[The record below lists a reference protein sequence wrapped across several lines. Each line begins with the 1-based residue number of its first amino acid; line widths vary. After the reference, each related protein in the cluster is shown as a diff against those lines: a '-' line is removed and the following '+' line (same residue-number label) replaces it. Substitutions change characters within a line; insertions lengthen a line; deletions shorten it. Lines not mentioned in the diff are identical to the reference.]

1 MTPGRLYLV
10 RHGRTAGNQVRYV
23 GWGDDPLDETG
34 RAQVR
39 ALAADLAAEP
49 IDVVYA
55 SPLRRA
61 VDTARPLA
69 ETHAAPL
76 HLRDGLKEIDYGA
89 YQDVLK
95 AERKLRLRR
104 NHRVERMPG
113 GESLRDVF
121 DRVAVVRAEVEAEL
135 ARRAPRRRRR
145 ALLEPA
151 DARRPGRR
159 PVVRRGSRPGRLL
172 AREWCGY
179 HPFRRGRPVKL
190 S

>member
-1 MTPGRLYLV
+1 VTPGRLYLV

-49 IDVVYA
+49 IDLVYA

-95 AERKLRLRR
+95 AARKLRLRR
-104 NHRVERMPG
+104 NHRVEPMPG

-121 DRVAVVRAEVEAEL
+121 DRVALVGAEVDAERSAGRHVAVVAHFWSLRML
-135 ARRAPRRRRR
+135 AGQVAGLTFDEVLDRDDYSPENGVATTRFGARAR
-145 ALLEPA
+145 
-151 DARRPGRR
+151 
-159 PVVRRGSRPGRLL
+159 
-172 AREWCGY
+172 
-179 HPFRRGRPVKL
+179 
-190 S
+190 

>member
-1 MTPGRLYLV
+1 MSTGRLYLV
-10 RHGRTAGNQVRYV
+10 RHGRTAGNHVRYV

-34 RAQVR
+34 REQVR
-39 ALAADLAAEP
+39 ALTADLAAEP

-121 DRVAVVRAEVEAEL
+121 DRVAVVRAEVEAGLEAGRHVAVVAHFWSLRML
-135 ARRAPRRRRR
+135 AGQVDGLSFDEVLDRDDYSPGNGVATTRFGAG
-145 ALLEPA
+145 
-151 DARRPGRR
+151 AR
-159 PVVRRGSRPGRLL
+159 
-172 AREWCGY
+172 
-179 HPFRRGRPVKL
+179 
-190 S
+190 

>member
-1 MTPGRLYLV
+1 MRTGRLYLV

-34 RAQVR
+34 RRQVR
-39 ALAADLAAEP
+39 ALAAALAAEP

-61 VDTARPLA
+61 HDTARPLA
-69 ETHAAPL
+69 ESHGAPL

-95 AERKLRLRR
+95 AERKLRLKR
-104 NHRVERMPG
+104 NHRVERMPD

-121 DRVAVVRAEVEAEL
+121 DRVAVVRAEVEAEREAGRHVAVVAHFWSLRML
-135 ARRAPRRRRR
+135 AGQVDG
-145 ALLEPA
+145 LSFDE
-151 DARRPGRR
+151 
-159 PVVRRGSRPGRLL
+159 VVDRDDYSPENGVATTRFGTGVR
-172 AREWCGY
+172 
-179 HPFRRGRPVKL
+179 
-190 S
+190 

>member
-10 RHGRTAGNQVRYV
+10 RHGRIAGNQVRYV

-34 RAQVR
+34 REQVR

-61 VDTARPLA
+61 VDTARPLGEA
-69 ETHAAPL
+69 HAAPL
-76 HLRDGLKEIDYGA
+76 RLRDGLKEIDYGA

-104 NHRVERMPG
+104 NHRFQRMPG

-121 DRVAVVRAEVEAEL
+121 DRVAVVRAEVEAERSAGRHVAVVAHFWSLRML
-135 ARRAPRRRRR
+135 AGQVAGLSFDEVLDRHAYSPENGVATTRFGAG
-145 ALLEPA
+145 
-151 DARRPGRR
+151 AR
-159 PVVRRGSRPGRLL
+159 
-172 AREWCGY
+172 
-179 HPFRRGRPVKL
+179 
-190 S
+190 

>member
-1 MTPGRLYLV
+1 VSTGRLYLV

-34 RAQVR
+34 REQVR
-39 ALAADLAAEP
+39 ALTADLAAEP
-49 IDVVYA
+49 IDLVYA
-55 SPLRRA
+55 SRLRRA

-69 ETHAAPL
+69 VTHAAPL

-104 NHRVERMPG
+104 NHRVDPMPG

-121 DRVAVVRAEVEAEL
+121 DRVAVVRAEVESEL
-135 ARRAPRRRRR
+135 AVGRHVAVVAHFWSLRMLAGQVDGLSFDEVLDRDDYSPGNGVATTRFG
-145 ALLEPA
+145 AG
-151 DARRPGRR
+151 AR
-159 PVVRRGSRPGRLL
+159 
-172 AREWCGY
+172 
-179 HPFRRGRPVKL
+179 
-190 S
+190 